1 VTIFKF
7 REVRLREDSTSSG
20 EVEVIPTTN
29 LVYAGIG
36 KMLAMLLTEKGRLLQ
51 EKNHE
56 EKILRSMK
64 KQMTKFG
71 LEQLALERMPT
82 NPHRNLAELSEAEHL
97 KWEEKYFADKRYAS
111 KLVYVEG
118 LRDDV
123 ALLHTVTEELTTLRR
138 LWYDIKSTES
148 GIRHTISTS

>member
-1 VTIFKF
+1 M
-7 REVRLREDSTSSG
+7 
-20 EVEVIPTTN
+20 IPTTN

-36 KMLAMLLTEKGRLLQ
+36 KMLSMMLTEKGRLLQ
-51 EKNHE
+51 EKNQE
-56 EKILRSMK
+56 EKVLRSMK
-64 KQMTKFG
+64 KRRMKFA
-71 LEQLALERMPT
+71 LEQLALERMPGYS
-82 NPHRNLAELSEAEHL
+82 HRSMAELSAAEHL
-97 KWEEKYFADKRYAS
+97 KWEEKYFSDKRYAS

>member
-1 VTIFKF
+1 MTIFKF

-71 LEQLALERMPT
+71 LEGDLNYP
-82 NPHRNLAELSEAEHL
+82 
-97 KWEEKYFADKRYAS
+97 
-111 KLVYVEG
+111 
-118 LRDDV
+118 
-123 ALLHTVTEELTTLRR
+123 
-138 LWYDIKSTES
+138 
-148 GIRHTISTS
+148 